1 MGLVKQELF
10 FKDDIKSSQID
21 ELFLRVKS
29 ELDSGKIGYY
39 HLPNNQSTI
48 LKEIET
54 FINSKD
60 LEPIKNIVIL
70 GVGGSSLGVKA
81 IEAMLTHSKNRNDKR
96 LIFLENV
103 DPIEIEKRSRDLKL
117 SNSLFILTSKSGSTI
132 ETTSI
137 LKYLLGKFELSC
149 SDKKIKESFIFITDE
164 DSPLDL
170 WAKTLD
176 IKTFHIPKNVGG
188 RFSILSPVGLVP
200 LALLGY
206 EIKEILNGALDL
218 KRSFFAKKEDQILKK
233 AIYLVANEKNY
244 PINVLFSYSSSL
256 RYFNDWFVQLWAE
269 SLGKI
274 DKNKKRRGL
283 TPIGLIGSLDQHS
296 FLQLIIEGVKNKIV
310 TIIKIKNFQSNLKIP
325 DIKLPNLSKVDFIN
339 NHTFQELINAQC
351 DATRKSI
358 IEQDIDLDLIEIDT
372 LNEQSVGYMIY
383 YYELLTSLCG
393 ILLEINTY
401 DQPGVEYGKKIL
413 KEKFE

>member
-21 ELFLRVKS
+21 ELFLRIKS

>member
-1 MGLVKQELF
+1 MELVKQELF
-10 FKDDIKSSQID
+10 FKDDIKNSQID
-21 ELFLRVKS
+21 ELFQRVEN
-29 ELDSGKIGYY
+29 ELNSDKIGYY
-39 HLPNNQSTI
+39 HLPNNQSKS

-60 LEPIKNIVIL
+60 LELIKNIVIL

-81 IEAMLTHSKNRNDKR
+81 IETMLTHSKNRNDKR

-103 DPIEIEKRSRDLKL
+103 DPIEIEKKSRDLKL

-137 LKYLLGKFELSC
+137 LKYLFGKFKLSC
-149 SDKKIKESFIFITDE
+149 SDEKIKENFIFITDE
-164 DSPLDL
+164 NSPLDL

-310 TIIKIKNFQSNLKIP
+310 TMIKIKNFQSNLKIP

-351 DATRKSI
+351 DATKKSI

-401 DQPGVEYGKKIL
+401 DQPGVEYGKRIL

>member
-274 DKNKKRRGL
+274 DKNGHRRGL

-310 TIIKIKNFQSNLKIP
+310 TMIKIKNFQSNLKIP

-351 DATRKSI
+351 DATKKSI

-401 DQPGVEYGKKIL
+401 DQPGVEYGKRVL